1 MKEHEFPYESFIG
14 GWYIPETICNNMVD
28 YFNEKKRNNVTSPG
42 EVTYSGNIGVVKEII
57 ESEDLEIH
65 PNNGETPFKE
75 YRDYL
80 QKSLNKYVQKYT
92 MLNKV
97 SHFNLNVGYNIQ
109 YYKKGGGYKDYH
121 CERGGYKSTIKRIVV
136 FMTYLNDVDDGGTE
150 FYYQKII
157 SPAKKG
163 LTVLFP
169 SDWTHTHRSQ
179 VSHTKEKYIA
189 TGWFDFD

>member
-1 MKEHEFPYESFIG
+1 MKEHKFPYESFIG
-14 GWYIPETICNNMVD
+14 GWYMPPILCNNIID
-28 YFNEKKRNNVTSPG
+28 YFNEKKRNNVTYPG
-42 EVTYSGNIGVVKEII
+42 EVNNYGKVEVAKEIK